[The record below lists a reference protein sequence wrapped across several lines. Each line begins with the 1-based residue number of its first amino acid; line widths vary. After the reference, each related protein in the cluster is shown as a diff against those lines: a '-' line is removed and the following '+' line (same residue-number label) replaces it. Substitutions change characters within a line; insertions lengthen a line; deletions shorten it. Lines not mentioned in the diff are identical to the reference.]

1 MDKTIDGLNSLFGG
15 SDTSSQLNYGY
26 PGYPES
32 SSCCDPTV
40 DIMSVLVAIGTIAA
54 VAVFLRQAV
63 IDNNVM
69 GAGRRKKRGFLQQGN
84 KGNHFTKL
92 EWFL

>member
-32 SSCCDPTV
+32 PSCCDPKV

-69 GAGRRKKRGFLQQGN
+69 GPGRKRRSFWWQQGKRSTVEN
-84 KGNHFTKL
+84 VTI
-92 EWFL
+92 

>member
-40 DIMSVLVAIGTIAA
+40 DIMSVLVARGTMAA

-69 GAGRRKKRGFLQQGN
+69 GPGRKRRSFWWQQGKRSTVEN
-84 KGNHFTKL
+84 VTN
-92 EWFL
+92 